1 MPGRRCASATARPPD
16 EDRVMNEALGPLAGR
31 RIVVGVSGSIAAY
44 KAVALVRLLADRGAV
59 VDVAM
64 TKAATRFVGPLT
76 FASLTHRPVLDDV
89 FELDADQQIAH
100 IELAEAA
107 DAIVLAP
114 ATANLLGE
122 LAAGLVG
129 DAVTAIACASRAP
142 VLVAPAMDA
151 GMWTHPATQR
161 NVATLREFGYVIV
174 EPEVGELASGL
185 TGIGRLAEPATIVAQ
200 VEHLFARSGDL
211 DGVRVVVSAG
221 GTREPIDPVRFIGN
235 RSSGKMG
242 VAVAEAARDRGAS
255 VTLVAGAMSVTPPR
269 GVTIVEATTAAAM
282 REAIIRAAPQADILV
297 MAAAVADF
305 APARASQRKIKRS
318 GENLQIELVPNPDI
332 VAEVGE
338 MPDDVR
344 PFLIGFAAES
354 TDLEANA
361 AAKLRDKGLDLIVG
375 NVVGGPFD
383 AIGSDENKVT
393 VFGVEGALTDWP
405 MLPKRQVAER
415 LWDLI
420 VDRYRK
426 ARSAATG
433 DGSRGRRRRS

>member
-1 MPGRRCASATARPPD
+1 
-16 EDRVMNEALGPLAGR
+16 MNDAVRALAGR
-31 RIVVGVSGSIAAY
+31 RVVVGVSGSIAAY
-44 KAVALVRLLADRGAV
+44 KAVSLVRLLADRGAV
-59 VDVAM
+59 VDVAR
-64 TKAATRFVGPLT
+64 TPAATHFVGPLT
-76 FASLTHRPVLDDV
+76 FASLTHRPVLADV
-89 FELDADQQIAH
+89 LELDADQQIAH

-114 ATANLLGE
+114 ATANLIGE

-142 VLVAPAMDA
+142 VIIAPAMDA

-161 NVATLREFGYVIV
+161 NVATLREFGYLVV

-185 TGIGRLAEPATIVAQ
+185 TGIGRLAEPGTIIEA
-200 VEHLFARSGDL
+200 VERLFVRSGAL
-211 DGVRVVVSAG
+211 EGLLVVVSAG
-221 GTREPIDPVRFIGN
+221 GTREPLDPVRFIGN

-242 VAVAEAARDRGAS
+242 VAIAEAARDRGAA
-255 VTLVAGAMSVTPPR
+255 VTLIAGTMSVTPPR
-269 GVTIVEATTAAAM
+269 GATVVEATTAQAM
-282 REAIIRAAPQADILV
+282 HEAVIRAAPGADILV

-305 APARASQRKIKRS
+305 APARASKRKIKRS
-318 GENLQIELVPNPDI
+318 GDSLQIELVPNADI

-338 MPDDVR
+338 MPDDVG
-344 PFLIGFAAES
+344 PFLIGGGAES
-354 TDLEANA
+354 DELEAHA

-393 VFGVEGALTDWP
+393 VFGAEGALTDWP

-420 VDRYRK
+420 GDRYRR
-426 ARSAATG
+426 ARPTTDANPT
-433 DGSRGRRRRS
+433 RRRRRS